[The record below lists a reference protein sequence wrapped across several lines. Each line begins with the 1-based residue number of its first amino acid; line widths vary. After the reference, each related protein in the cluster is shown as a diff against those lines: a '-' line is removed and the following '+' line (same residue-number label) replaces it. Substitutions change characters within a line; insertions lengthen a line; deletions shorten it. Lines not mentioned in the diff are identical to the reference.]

1 MIKDNPLYQEH
12 EAAKGAQWAKDE
24 LAKRALVEVA
34 GLPSRVERAL
44 SDFATAQKRADI
56 PALYGEDFNPGNWFS
71 GHVSLDTVVVAFVT
85 LDGAYGD
92 VINDT
97 VAYWTSQN
105 STDENGK
112 KGREIKSGK
121 PFDFWVRQS
130 KRANGGRFTYAGTFT
145 YVSHEGTK
153 PMRVTFV
160 RVNASDQ

>member
-1 MIKDNPLYQEH
+1 MPKTATAL
-12 EAAKGAQWAKDE
+12 
-24 LAKRALVEVA
+24 ALVE
-34 GLPSRVERAL
+34 RVEVLR
-44 SDFATAQKRADI
+44 DFATAQKRADV

-121 PFDFWVRQS
+121 PFDMWVRES
-130 KRANGGRFTYAGTFT
+130 KRANGGRFRFAGTFT
-145 YVSHEGTK
+145 YASHEGTK